1 VNGVTPL
8 LSARAPRVRQ
18 TVVIA
23 ALATIVS
30 VQAAH
35 TAQDVAVEAERQ
47 ENALAV
53 NAHATLRA
61 PLPVIWRTLTDYN
74 HLANFIPGMRK
85 SRVVER
91 RGNTA
96 IVEQAGEAS
105 VFIFR
110 YPITVTLEADEHYPA
125 MIGVR
130 ILNGNLRQL
139 SGAYRIESVYGSPD
153 EFVLRWRGV
162 IEPDIPLPLFLNAPG
177 LRDAVEDEFRG
188 MVREIE
194 RRQTLQVSGRPD

>member
-53 NAHATLRA
+53 HAHATLRT

-74 HLANFIPGMRK
+74 HLANFIPGIRK

-162 IEPDIPLPLFLNAPG
+162 IEPDIPLPLFLTAPG